1 MSEITAWGLSQI
13 IGVTQYVI
21 PEPCYLPSI
30 PQIRDPEHSWL
41 RAGSGPCP
49 CAPGCTR
56 RPWLRPPRRAS
67 TPNWRTHI
75 RGRPAA
81 WQDGV
86 CGQRGCPARGRAH
99 LQVGEVPG
107 AVVILAAPP
116 GEPGPE
122 VHLDQLPVRA
132 EADVAE
138 DAGEGRRGRETA
150 LVQPAPQAPP
160 SPLRLPPTLSQWVQ
174 RSLPCPRRAA
184 PGWTLHWAGQ
194 AAGLWASAS
203 SVPTT
208 IARYLRLVDGAAVGH
223 PRCPPR
229 TRTRAQWG
237 QEPGPPSVA
246 RLVLAELFLRMTRG
260 RVSAFCAVWLLPA
273 RVPASV
279 GLSIPGGSCGRNP
292 APSA

>member
-1 MSEITAWGLSQI
+1 MSGRGARGLGGSELSEA
-13 IGVTQYVI
+13 V
-21 PEPCYLPSI
+21 
-30 PQIRDPEHSWL
+30 
-41 RAGSGPCP
+41 RAGPARAGTQLGIAAALASGRSG
-49 CAPGCTR
+49 AR
-56 RPWLRPPRRAS
+56 RPLYRSRAAPRRAS

-203 SVPTT
+203 SVPTA

-229 TRTRAQWG
+229 TRT
-237 QEPGPPSVA
+237 
-246 RLVLAELFLRMTRG
+246 LAVCT
-260 RVSAFCAVWLLPA
+260 P
-273 RVPASV
+273 
-279 GLSIPGGSCGRNP
+279 P
-292 APSA
+292 APEPSAKRPGS

>member
-1 MSEITAWGLSQI
+1 M
-13 IGVTQYVI
+13 
-21 PEPCYLPSI
+21 
-30 PQIRDPEHSWL
+30 
-41 RAGSGPCP
+41 
-49 CAPGCTR
+49 
-56 RPWLRPPRRAS
+56 
-67 TPNWRTHI
+67 
-75 RGRPAA
+75 
-81 WQDGV
+81 
-86 CGQRGCPARGRAH
+86 
-99 LQVGEVPG
+99 
-107 AVVILAAPP
+107 
-116 GEPGPE
+116 
-122 VHLDQLPVRA
+122 
-132 EADVAE
+132 
-138 DAGEGRRGRETA
+138 
-150 LVQPAPQAPP
+150 VQPAPQAPP

-279 GLSIPGGSCGRNP
+279 GLSIPGGLMWQKPSSLCIAGPQNFPPSRPDNPWRGRESSP
-292 APSA
+292 GSERAGSSVFACCLV